1 MVKKFSYLTPVLTGI
16 LWGSTAPVSK
26 LILYDISPWDL
37 VVYRVLIGSF
47 TLMLLVRMVGV
58 SESPRVSLRDL
69 LILSLS
75 GIAVPWLAYNLG
87 LLYVNAN
94 HAGLMLGS
102 YPLMTFLIAYFL
114 VGEKLVKLQYAG
126 ISVGFIG
133 LIVFFL
139 DKITLEYSFQWL
151 IGALLIM
158 FSIFCWSVYAAYLK
172 KIELTGGSLTLT
184 LKTFIVSIPILTVPV
199 LLIQQGINLPREP
212 SSLIGVI
219 WLGVFPSAVSYYL
232 FNIGS
237 EDVSATIMAT
247 SGLLIPIVSSIL
259 AYFMLFE
266 SFKLIEVMGA
276 VLVIVGLSIA
286 YLKG

>member
-1 MVKKFSYLTPVLTGI
+1 MKKFSYLTPVLTGI

-237 EDVSATIMAT
+237 ENVSATIMAT

-286 YLKG
+286 YLKS

>member
-1 MVKKFSYLTPVLTGI
+1 M
-16 LWGSTAPVSK
+16 SK

-199 LLIQQGINLPREP
+199 LLIQRGINLPREP

-286 YLKG
+286 YLKS

>member
-1 MVKKFSYLTPVLTGI
+1 MKKFSYLTPVLTGI

-199 LLIQQGINLPREP
+199 LLIQHGINLPREP